1 MKISKFNVVIK
12 EKDYLIIYNT
22 LSSGVLRLESKY
34 KDEYEDIE
42 KNFVLKKKTQS
53 CIKI

>member
-42 KNFVLKKKTQS
+42 K
-53 CIKI
+53 KICFEIGRAHV